1 MKIRLG
7 RLALIAVM
15 AAGVLTGCTGE
26 PEYLDQNWTEENQL
40 RDKFYTTSQGSQ
52 LIPYEWFFALENAKS
67 HKLISSHDEISLLGY
82 LPDYVP
88 DPLTNPDGLPVGF
101 VKDEDPQTGDWL
113 GVNCAAC
120 HTAQFTYKQHVVRI
134 DGAPSMG
141 DFIKLYRTVR
151 DSLDATLAS
160 RQKFRRFAKR
170 LRLNYSESRAVYA
183 QMKKIAAELDGTIE
197 RGVSK
202 DHEPGYGRV
211 DAFSGIRNEV
221 FQHDLGIKENF
232 RPSIA
237 PVSYPFLWGTP
248 DLQAVQ
254 WTGNADNPFGRNA
267 GQVLGVLGRLD
278 LKNPATLFESSIRRD
293 NVFLMEQWVRELKA
307 PKWPAHILGRIDQ
320 AAAQRGRAL
329 YNKVD
334 ASGYSCA
341 SCHALKNAKGQYPLT
356 PASDNA
362 FGKQFVKTTNIP
374 LDEIGTDPNAFLTIY
389 AQGDFKTGGL
399 APLLGGETEMFGPT
413 LLTQIGGGVVR
424 KLFQASPALTP
435 QQQAVYSGFR
445 VYAPGVEAPAYVPGY
460 KARPLEGIWAT
471 SPYLHNG
478 SVPTLHDLLL
488 PPSERPSIFWVGN
501 YEFDPVSVGYVTDNS
516 FIRYKGVQARMFRF
530 DTTRAGNYN
539 SGHEYG
545 THLSRSQRWDLVE
558 FLKTL

>member
-1 MKIRLG
+1 MKIRLD

-101 VKDEDPQTGDWL
+101 VKDEDPKTGDWL

-267 GQVLGVLGRLD
+267 GQVLGVLG
-278 LKNPATLFESSIRRD
+278 
-293 NVFLMEQWVRELKA
+293 
-307 PKWPAHILGRIDQ
+307 
-320 AAAQRGRAL
+320 
-329 YNKVD
+329 
-334 ASGYSCA
+334 
-341 SCHALKNAKGQYPLT
+341 
-356 PASDNA
+356 
-362 FGKQFVKTTNIP
+362 
-374 LDEIGTDPNAFLTIY
+374 
-389 AQGDFKTGGL
+389 
-399 APLLGGETEMFGPT
+399 
-413 LLTQIGGGVVR
+413 
-424 KLFQASPALTP
+424 
-435 QQQAVYSGFR
+435 
-445 VYAPGVEAPAYVPGY
+445 
-460 KARPLEGIWAT
+460 
-471 SPYLHNG
+471 
-478 SVPTLHDLLL
+478 
-488 PPSERPSIFWVGN
+488 
-501 YEFDPVSVGYVTDNS
+501 
-516 FIRYKGVQARMFRF
+516 
-530 DTTRAGNYN
+530 
-539 SGHEYG
+539 
-545 THLSRSQRWDLVE
+545 
-558 FLKTL
+558 

>member
-1 MKIRLG
+1 MEG
-7 RLALIAVM
+7 NMTRLALIAVITV
-15 AAGVLTGCTGE
+15 GFLTGCTGE
-26 PEYLDQNWTEENQL
+26 PEYLEQNWTEENQL
-40 RDKFYTTSQGSQ
+40 REKFYTTSQGSQ
-52 LIPYEWFFALENAKS
+52 LIPYEWFFALEAATS
-67 HKLISSHDEISLLGY
+67 YKLISSNEQISLLGY
-82 LPDYVP
+82 LPDYAP

-101 VKDEDPQTGDWL
+101 VKDEDPKTGDWI

-120 HTAQFTYKQHVVRI
+120 HTAQFVYNNRVVRV

-141 DFIKLYRTVR
+141 NFIALYRTVR

-160 RQKFRRFAKR
+160 RYKFSRFAKR
-170 LRLNYSESRAVYA
+170 LRLSYSESKAVYA
-183 QMKKIAAELDGTIE
+183 QMQEIAAELDGTIT

-202 DHEPGYGRV
+202 DHEPGFGRV

-221 FQHDLGIKENF
+221 FQHDLGIEENF

-278 LKNPATLFESSIRRD
+278 LQNPETLFESSVRRD
-293 NVFLMEQWVRELKA
+293 NVFLMEQWIRELKA
-307 PKWPAHILGRIDQ
+307 PQWPEDILGRIDH
-320 AAAQRGRAL
+320 ASAERGRAI

-374 LDEIGTDPNAFLTIY
+374 LAEVGTDPNAFLTIY

-399 APLLGGETEMFGPT
+399 ASLLGGETEMFGPT
-413 LLTQIGGGVVR
+413 LLTNIGGGVVR
-424 KLFQASPALTP
+424 KLFTATPALTP

-445 VYAPGVEAPAYVPGY
+445 VYAPGVTPPAYVPGY

-488 PPSERPSIFWVGN
+488 PPSERPSSFWVGS
-501 YEFDPVSVGYVTDNS
+501 YEFDPVSVGYKTDRHQV
-516 FIRYKGVQARMFRF
+516 RYKNIRTRLFYF
-530 DTTRAGNYN
+530 DATREGNFN

-545 THLSRSQRWDLVE
+545 TRLSYSQRWDLVE